1 MNRKSFFSANF
12 FLRQFALTHSD
23 LFNTDFHVLLFIK
36 IRPRA
41 KHDFFNRFTNAL
53 AHTQPRKIK
62 QPTQARCEQ
71 HSKKQRRENLSNHQR
86 QTLGNRFTQHTA
98 VLIRQRHI
106 PTDRVHIFQ
115 AHAGKQHHDKTQTI
129 QQCVFGLVLLFKH
142 STLLYRQQTHLR
154 GATHPAINRPSAQQ
168 DPPIR

>member
-1 MNRKSFFSANF
+1 MNGKRFFSANF

-23 LFNTDFHVLLFIK
+23 LLDTDFHVLLFIK

-41 KHDFFNRFTNAL
+41 EHDFFNRFTNAL

-62 QPTQARCEQ
+62 QPTQACREQ
-71 HSKKQRRENLSNHQR
+71 HREKQCCKNVSNHQR
-86 QTLGNRFTQHTA
+86 QPLGNRFAQHPT
-98 VLIRQRHI
+98 VLIRQSHI
-106 PTDRVHIFQ
+106 PAHRVHILQ
-115 AHAGKQHHDKTQTI
+115 AHAGEQHHDKTQTI

-142 STLLYRQQTHLR
+142 STLLRRQQTHLR